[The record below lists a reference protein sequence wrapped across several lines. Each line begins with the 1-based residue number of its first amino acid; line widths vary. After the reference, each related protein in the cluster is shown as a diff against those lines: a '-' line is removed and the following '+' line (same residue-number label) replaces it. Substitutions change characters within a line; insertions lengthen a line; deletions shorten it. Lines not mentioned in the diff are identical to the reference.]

1 MEVENLIIIGSGAA
15 GWTAA
20 IYAARAG
27 LKPLLITGEQLGGQ
41 MTIAGSVEN
50 FPGFPEAVDGPSL
63 MESMGQ
69 QALAVGTRIEN
80 DLIMGVDFTGKPL
93 ILRGDVRDYQA
104 KAVIIATGATAR
116 WLGVEG
122 EETYR
127 GRGVSACATCDGY
140 FYRGQSVAVVGGGNT
155 AVEEALYLSSI
166 CKEVHFIHRRDSL
179 KAERI
184 LQERLKG
191 RKNIIYHWNSVVKE
205 IAGGAAVMDPITHI
219 VIEQVDGG
227 ARRNLKVDGMF
238 VAIGHDPMTA
248 PFHGHVDLDDY
259 GYIAVSPGS
268 TRTAIPGVYAAGDV
282 ADRHY
287 RQAVT
292 AAAMGCMAALDVEK
306 WLTSSE

>member
-191 RKNIIYHWNSVVKE
+191 RKNIFYHWNSVVKE
-205 IAGGAAVMDPITHI
+205 VAGGSGVMDPITHI
-219 VIEQVDGG
+219 VIDQVDGG

-248 PFHGHVDLDDY
+248 PFHGQVDLDDY

>member
-1 MEVENLIIIGSGAA
+1 MEVENIIIIGSGAA
-15 GWTAA
+15 GFTAA

-27 LKPLLITGEQLGGQ
+27 LKPLLITGEQFGGQ
-41 MTIAGSVEN
+41 MTIAGQVEN
-50 FPGFPEAVDGPSL
+50 FPGFPDAVDGPSL

-69 QALAVGTRIEN
+69 QALSVGTRIEN
-80 DLIMGVDFTGKPL
+80 DLILGVEFDRTPL
-93 ILRGDVRDYQA
+93 ILRGDMRDYQA

-116 WLGVEG
+116 WLGVAG

-179 KAERI
+179 KAEKI
-184 LQERLKG
+184 LQERLMA
-191 RKNIIYHWNSVVKE
+191 RNNIKYHWNSVVKE
-205 IAGGAAVMDPITHI
+205 VVGGDGVMDPMTHI
-219 VIEQVDGG
+219 IID
-227 ARRNLKVDGMF
+227 KVDGDGRRDLVVDGLF
-238 VAIGHDPMTA
+238 VAIGHEPMTA
-248 PFHGHVDLDDY
+248 PFHGQVNLDDY
-259 GYIAVSPGS
+259 GYIAVLPG
-268 TRTAIPGVYAAGDV
+268 TTKTNIQGVYAAGDV

-287 RQAVT
+287 RQAIT

-306 WLTSSE
+306 WLTTID

>member
-140 FYRGQSVAVVGGGNT
+140 FYRGQSIAVVGGGNT

-205 IAGGAAVMDPITHI
+205 VAGGSGVMDPITHI
-219 VIEQVDGG
+219 VIDQVDGG

-248 PFHGHVDLDDY
+248 PFHGQVDLDDY

>member
-15 GWTAA
+15 GLTAA

-80 DLIMGVDFTGKPL
+80 DLIMGVDFTAKPL

-166 CKEVHFIHRRDSL
+166 CSEVHFIHRRDSL

-191 RKNIIYHWNSVVKE
+191 RKNIIYHWNSMVKE
-205 IAGGAAVMDPITHI
+205 VAGGAGVMDPMTHI
-219 VIEQVDGG
+219 VIDHVNGG
-227 ARRNLKVDGMF
+227 ARRNLVIDGLF
-238 VAIGHDPMTA
+238 VAIGHDPMTS
-248 PFHGHVDLDDY
+248 PFHGQVDLDDY

>member
-1 MEVENLIIIGSGAA
+1 MEIENLIIIGSGAA

-93 ILRGDVRDYQA
+93 ILRGDLRDYQA

-191 RKNIIYHWNSVVKE
+191 RRNIIYHWNSVVKE
-205 IAGGAAVMDPITHI
+205 VAGGAGVMDPITHI
-219 VIEQVDGG
+219 VIDKVDGG

-306 WLTSSE
+306 WLTTSD

>member
-93 ILRGDVRDYQA
+93 ILRGDVRDYQT

-191 RKNIIYHWNSVVKE
+191 RKNIIYHWNSIVKE
-205 IAGGAAVMDPITHI
+205 VAGGAGVMDPITHI

-248 PFHGHVDLDDY
+248 PFHGQVDLDDY

-268 TRTAIPGVYAAGDV
+268 TRTTIPGVYAAGDV

>member
-15 GWTAA
+15 GFTAA

-27 LKPLLITGEQLGGQ
+27 LKPLLIAGEQFGGQ
-41 MTIAGSVEN
+41 MTIAGQVEN
-50 FPGFPEAVDGPSL
+50 FPGFPDAVDGPSL
-63 MESMGQ
+63 MESMGK
-69 QALAVGTRIEN
+69 QAIAVGTRIEN
-80 DLIMGVDFTGKPL
+80 DLIEGVDFDQTPL
-93 ILRGDVRDYQA
+93 LLRGDVRDYQA

-116 WLGVEG
+116 WIGVPG

-184 LQERLKG
+184 LQERLKA
-191 RKNIIYHWNSVVKE
+191 RINIKYHWNSVVKE
-205 IAGGAAVMDPITHI
+205 VVGGAGVMDPMTHI
-219 VIEQVDGG
+219 VIESLDDSTLRNLVVDG
-227 ARRNLKVDGMF
+227 LF
-238 VAIGHDPMTA
+238 VAIGHEPMTA

-259 GYIAVSPGS
+259 GYISVIPGTTS
-268 TRTAIPGVYAAGDV
+268 TKIPGVYAAGDV

-306 WLTSSE
+306 WLTTLD